1 MIAIP
6 AIDLREGTCVQ
17 LANGDYSRERYR
29 EADVTGVMRR
39 WIECGFQRLHV
50 VDLDAAT
57 GRGSNDRLLLDLV
70 RDATIDVQAGGGLRR
85 TQQIDGILD
94 AGARYVV
101 LGTRA
106 INDPEWLAE
115 TARTRP
121 DTLVV
126 AADVRERCVV
136 TNGWRSVSPRSIAET
151 LDALKGLPLAG
162 VLVTAVHRE
171 GLMQG
176 TDLDLFEGIT
186 AAAQWPVFAAGGIGS
201 FADLRA
207 LAERGVA
214 GAIIGMALY
223 TGAMDPWRAAEEFA
237 Q

>member
-57 GRGSNDRLLLDLV
+57 GRGSNDRLLRDLV

-85 TQQIDGILD
+85 KQQIDDILD

-106 INDPEWLAE
+106 INDVEWLAE
-115 TARTRP
+115 IARARP

-126 AADVRERCVV
+126 AADVLERCVV
-136 TNGWRSVSPRSIAET
+136 THGWQSISPRSIDET

-176 TDLDLFEGIT
+176 TDLALFEGIT
-186 AAAQWPVFAAGGIGS
+186 AASHWPVFAAGGIGS
-201 FADLRA
+201 LADLRA

-223 TGAMDPWRAAEEFA
+223 TGAIDPWHAAEEFA

>member
-6 AIDLREGTCVQ
+6 AIDLREGACVQ
-17 LANGDYSRERYR
+17 LANGDYARERYR
-29 EADVTGVMRR
+29 ESDVTGVMRR
-39 WIECGFQRLHV
+39 WIDCGFQRLHV

-57 GRGSNDRLLLDLV
+57 GRGSNDRLLHDLV
-70 RDATIDVQAGGGLRR
+70 RDSTIHVQAGGGLRH
-85 TQQIDGILD
+85 TQQIDDILD

-106 INDPEWLAE
+106 INDAEWLAQ
-115 TARTRP
+115 TARARP
-121 DTLVV
+121 DTIVV

-136 TNGWRSVSPRSIAET
+136 THGWQSVSPRSIGET
-151 LDALKGLPLAG
+151 LDAMKGLPLAG

-186 AAAQWPVFAAGGIGS
+186 AAAHWPVFAAGGIGS
-201 FADLRA
+201 LADLRA
-207 LAERGVA
+207 LAARGVA
-214 GAIIGMALY
+214 AAIIGMALY
-223 TGAMDPWRAAEEFA
+223 TGAIDPWCAAKEFSE
-237 Q
+237 